1 MNRILSNVAWRFA
14 EQISSYSVT
23 FIVSIIIAR
32 ILAPE
37 DYGSI
42 AIIMVFITLANIFVQ
57 NGFSAAL
64 IQKKNADNLDF
75 SSIFYFILALSTVL
89 YAILFVISP
98 YVASY
103 YNSDVLCP
111 ALRVLG
117 LRLIIGTVNTVQQ
130 AVIAK
135 RMIFRKNFFSTLGGN
150 VVSGILGLV
159 AAYEG
164 LGLWALIIQNLSHL
178 IVTTIILW
186 YTVKWRPILAFSW
199 KRLKGLL
206 NFGWK
211 LMASALAGAIYDDL
225 RTLIIGKVYSK
236 SDLAYYSRGQ
246 QFPQLIMNNVN
257 NAVSSVTFPVLS
269 EKQDNKDDLANS
281 NRRLIQIMSGVI
293 SPLLVGLAIVAEPLV
308 HIILTDKWLSCVP
321 FLRVCCIFYWLTC
334 IYNAYLTSYKAIGNS
349 GLALKIELIDDIIGI
364 ILIVCFFRI
373 SVMAIAMVTVIS
385 RIAAFLVCWFIT
397 KNIFNVPI
405 RNQISDSLMPVL
417 LAIVI
422 SPLLWYI
429 GIWVYYPIIVI
440 FIQLFVGV
448 ALYCVVAYFLKLP
461 IMIEIKHILNKKNN
475 KRIIK

>member
-75 SSIFYFILALSTVL
+75 SSIFYFILAFSTVL

-429 GIWVYYPIIVI
+429 GIWVYYPIIAI

>member
-75 SSIFYFILALSTVL
+75 SSIFYFILAFSTVL

-269 EKQDNKDDLANS
+269 EKQDNRDDLANS

-417 LAIVI
+417 LAIMI

-429 GIWVYYPIIVI
+429 GIWVYYPIIAI

-461 IMIEIKHILNKKNN
+461 IMIEIKHILNKKIT
-475 KRIIK
+475 KE

>member
-32 ILAPE
+32 ILDPE

-75 SSIFYFILALSTVL
+75 SSIFYFILAFSIVL

-98 YVASY
+98 YVALY

-159 AAYEG
+159 AAYAG
-164 LGLWALIIQNLSHL
+164 LGLWALIIQTLSHL

-199 KRLKGLL
+199 RRLKGLL
-206 NFGWK
+206 DFGWK

-308 HIILTDKWLSCVP
+308 HIILTDKWLPCVP

-364 ILIVCFFRI
+364 ILIVCFFRV
-373 SVMAIAMVTVIS
+373 SVMAIAIVTVIS
-385 RIAAFLVCWFIT
+385 RIAAFFVCWFIM
-397 KNIFNVPI
+397 KKIFNVPI
-405 RNQISDSLMPVL
+405 KNQISDSLMPVL
-417 LAIVI
+417 LAIMI

-429 GIWVYYPIIVI
+429 GNWVNYPIIAI
-440 FIQLFVGV
+440 FVQLFVGF
-448 ALYCVVAYFLKLP
+448 ALYCVVAYFLELP
-461 IMIEIKHILNKKNN
+461 ILIEIKRILNKNN
-475 KRIIK
+475 KRITR

>member
-75 SSIFYFILALSTVL
+75 SSIFYFILAFSTVL

-98 YVASY
+98 YVALY
-103 YNSDVLCP
+103 YNSEVLCP

-135 RMIFRKNFFSTLGGN
+135 KMIFRKNFFSTLCGN
-150 VVSGILGLV
+150 VVSGILGLI
-159 AAYEG
+159 AAYAG

-178 IVTTIILW
+178 IVTTSILW

-199 KRLKGLL
+199 RRLKGLL
-206 NFGWK
+206 DFGWK

-308 HIILTDKWLSCVP
+308 HIILTDKWLPCVP

-349 GLALKIELIDDIIGI
+349 GLALKIELIDDIVGI

-385 RIAAFLVCWFIT
+385 RIAAFFVCWFIT
-397 KNIFNVPI
+397 KNIFNVPV
-405 RNQISDSLMPVL
+405 RDQISDSLMPVL
-417 LAIVI
+417 LAIMI

-429 GIWVYYPIIVI
+429 GNWVCYPIIAI

-461 IMIEIKHILNKKNN
+461 IMIEIKHILNKNN
-475 KRIIK
+475 KRIIR

>member
-1 MNRILSNVAWRFA
+1 MNRIISNVAWRFA

-32 ILAPE
+32 ILDSE

-75 SSIFYFILALSTVL
+75 SSIFYFILAFSIVL

-98 YVASY
+98 YVALY

-159 AAYEG
+159 AAYAG
-164 LGLWALIIQNLSHL
+164 LGLWALIIQTLSHL

-199 KRLKGLL
+199 RRLKGLL
-206 NFGWK
+206 DFGWK

-308 HIILTDKWLSCVP
+308 HIVLTDKWLPCVP

-373 SVMAIAMVTVIS
+373 SVMAIAIVTVIS
-385 RIAAFLVCWFIT
+385 RIAAFFVCWYIT

-405 RNQISDSLMPVL
+405 RKQISDSLMPVL
-417 LAIVI
+417 LAIMI
-422 SPLLWYI
+422 TPLLWYI
-429 GIWVYYPIIVI
+429 GNWGYYPIIT
-440 FIQLFVGV
+440 
-448 ALYCVVAYFLKLP
+448 CWR
-461 IMIEIKHILNKKNN
+461 N
-475 KRIIK
+475 

>member
-75 SSIFYFILALSTVL
+75 SSIFYFILAFSTVL

-269 EKQDNKDDLANS
+269 EKQDNRDDLANS

-429 GIWVYYPIIVI
+429 GIWVYYPIIAI

-461 IMIEIKHILNKKNN
+461 IMIEIKHILNKKIT
-475 KRIIK
+475 KE

>member
-1 MNRILSNVAWRFA
+1 MNRILSNVTWRFA

-75 SSIFYFILALSTVL
+75 SSIFYFILAFSTVL

-98 YVASY
+98 YVALY

-135 RMIFRKNFFSTLGGN
+135 KMIFRKNFFSTLGGN

-159 AAYEG
+159 AAYAG

-199 KRLKGLL
+199 RRLKGLL
-206 NFGWK
+206 DFGWK

-308 HIILTDKWLSCVP
+308 HIILTDKWLPCVP

-373 SVMAIAMVTVIS
+373 SVMAIAIVTVIS
-385 RIAAFLVCWFIT
+385 RIAAFFVCWYIT
-397 KNIFNVPI
+397 KNISLIPQHYNLTLF
-405 RNQISDSLMPVL
+405 ISS
-417 LAIVI
+417 
-422 SPLLWYI
+422 
-429 GIWVYYPIIVI
+429 
-440 FIQLFVGV
+440 
-448 ALYCVVAYFLKLP
+448 
-461 IMIEIKHILNKKNN
+461 
-475 KRIIK
+475 

>member
-75 SSIFYFILALSTVL
+75 SSIFYFILAFSTVL

-269 EKQDNKDDLANS
+269 EKQDNRDDLANS

-429 GIWVYYPIIVI
+429 GIWVYYPIIAI
-440 FIQLFVGV
+440 FIQLFVGG

-461 IMIEIKHILNKKNN
+461 IMIEIKHILNKKIT
-475 KRIIK
+475 KE

>member
-75 SSIFYFILALSTVL
+75 SSIFYFILAFSTVL

-98 YVASY
+98 YVALY

-135 RMIFRKNFFSTLGGN
+135 KMIFRKNFFSTLGGN

-159 AAYEG
+159 AAYAG

-199 KRLKGLL
+199 RRLKGLL
-206 NFGWK
+206 DFGWK

-308 HIILTDKWLSCVP
+308 HVILTDKWLPCVP

-373 SVMAIAMVTVIS
+373 SVMAIAIVTVIS
-385 RIAAFLVCWFIT
+385 RIAAFLYVG
-397 KNIFNVPI
+397 
-405 RNQISDSLMPVL
+405 L
-417 LAIVI
+417 LRKIY
-422 SPLLWYI
+422 LT
-429 GIWVYYPIIVI
+429 
-440 FIQLFVGV
+440 
-448 ALYCVVAYFLKLP
+448 FLS
-461 IMIEIKHILNKKNN
+461 EIKYLI
-475 KRIIK
+475 R

>member
-75 SSIFYFILALSTVL
+75 SSIFYFILAFSTVL

-98 YVASY
+98 YVALY
-103 YNSDVLCP
+103 YNSEVLCP

-135 RMIFRKNFFSTLGGN
+135 KMIFRKNFFSTLCGN
-150 VVSGILGLV
+150 VVSGILGLI
-159 AAYEG
+159 AAYAG

-178 IVTTIILW
+178 IVTTSILW

-199 KRLKGLL
+199 RRLKGLL
-206 NFGWK
+206 DFGWK

-308 HIILTDKWLSCVP
+308 HIILTDKWLPCVP

-349 GLALKIELIDDIIGI
+349 GLALKIELIDDIVGI

-385 RIAAFLVCWFIT
+385 RIAAFFVCWFIT
-397 KNIFNVPI
+397 KNIFNVPV

-417 LAIVI
+417 LAIMI

-429 GIWVYYPIIVI
+429 GNWVCYPIIAI

-461 IMIEIKHILNKKNN
+461 IMIEIKHILNKNN
-475 KRIIK
+475 KRIIR

>member
-75 SSIFYFILALSTVL
+75 SSIFYFILAFSIVL

-429 GIWVYYPIIVI
+429 GIWVYYPIIAI

-461 IMIEIKHILNKKNN
+461 IMIEIKHILNKKRT
-475 KRIIK
+475 KE

>member
-75 SSIFYFILALSTVL
+75 SSIFYFILAFSTVL

-98 YVASY
+98 YVALY

-135 RMIFRKNFFSTLGGN
+135 KMIFRKNFFSTLGGN

-159 AAYEG
+159 AAYAG
-164 LGLWALIIQNLSHL
+164 LGLWALIIQNLSYL

-199 KRLKGLL
+199 RRLKGLL
-206 NFGWK
+206 DFGWK

-293 SPLLVGLAIVAEPLV
+293 SPLLVGLSIVAEPLV
-308 HIILTDKWLSCVP
+308 HIILTDKWLPCVP

-385 RIAAFLVCWFIT
+385 RIAAFFVCWFIT
-397 KNIFNVPI
+397 KNIFNVPV

-417 LAIVI
+417 LAIMI

-429 GIWVYYPIIVI
+429 GNWVYCPIIAI

-448 ALYCVVAYFLKLP
+448 ALYSVVAYFLKLP
-461 IMIEIKHILNKKNN
+461 IMIEIKHILYKNN
-475 KRIIK
+475 KRIIR

>member
-1 MNRILSNVAWRFA
+1 MNRILSNVTWRFA

-75 SSIFYFILALSTVL
+75 SSIFYFILAFSTVL

-98 YVASY
+98 YVALY

-135 RMIFRKNFFSTLGGN
+135 KMIFRKNFFSTLGGN

-159 AAYEG
+159 AAYAG

-199 KRLKGLL
+199 RRLKGLL
-206 NFGWK
+206 DFGWK

-308 HIILTDKWLSCVP
+308 HIILTDKWLPCVP

-373 SVMAIAMVTVIS
+373 SVMAIAIVTVIS
-385 RIAAFLVCWFIT
+385 RIAAFFVCWYIT

-405 RNQISDSLMPVL
+405 RNQISDSLT
-417 LAIVI
+417 A
-422 SPLLWYI
+422 
-429 GIWVYYPIIVI
+429 
-440 FIQLFVGV
+440 
-448 ALYCVVAYFLKLP
+448 
-461 IMIEIKHILNKKNN
+461 H
-475 KRIIK
+475 

>member
-1 MNRILSNVAWRFA
+1 MVSQQHLFKRKMLIIWTFPV
-14 EQISSYSVT
+14 YS
-23 FIVSIIIAR
+23 
-32 ILAPE
+32 
-37 DYGSI
+37 
-42 AIIMVFITLANIFVQ
+42 TLFWHFQ
-57 NGFSAAL
+57 L
-64 IQKKNADNLDF
+64 
-75 SSIFYFILALSTVL
+75 FYI
-89 YAILFVISP
+89 AILFVISP
-98 YVASY
+98 YVALY
-103 YNSDVLCP
+103 YNSEVLCP

-135 RMIFRKNFFSTLGGN
+135 KMIFRKNFFSTLCGN
-150 VVSGILGLV
+150 VVSGILGLI
-159 AAYEG
+159 AAYAG
-164 LGLWALIIQNLSHL
+164 LGLWAFIIQNWSHL
-178 IVTTIILW
+178 IVTTSILW

-199 KRLKGLL
+199 RRLKGLL
-206 NFGWK
+206 DFGWK

-308 HIILTDKWLSCVP
+308 HIILTDKWLPCVP

-349 GLALKIELIDDIIGI
+349 GLALKIELIDDIVGI

-385 RIAAFLVCWFIT
+385 RIAAFFVCWFIT
-397 KNIFNVPI
+397 KNIFNVPV

-417 LAIVI
+417 LAIMI

-429 GIWVYYPIIVI
+429 GNWVCYPIIAI

-461 IMIEIKHILNKKNN
+461 IMIEIKHILNKNN
-475 KRIIK
+475 KRIIR

>member
-75 SSIFYFILALSTVL
+75 SSIFYFILAFSTVL

-178 IVTTIILW
+178 VVTTIILW

-308 HIILTDKWLSCVP
+308 HIILTDKWLPCVP

-385 RIAAFLVCWFIT
+385 RIAAFFVCWFIT
-397 KNIFNVPI
+397 KNIFNVPV

-429 GIWVYYPIIVI
+429 GIWVYYPIIAI

-461 IMIEIKHILNKKNN
+461 IMIEIKHILNKKIT
-475 KRIIK
+475 KE

>member
-32 ILAPE
+32 ILDPE

-75 SSIFYFILALSTVL
+75 SSIFYFILAFSIVL

-98 YVASY
+98 YVALY

-135 RMIFRKNFFSTLGGN
+135 RMIFRKNFFSTLCGN

-159 AAYEG
+159 AAYAG
-164 LGLWALIIQNLSHL
+164 LGLWALIIQTLSHL

-199 KRLKGLL
+199 RRLKGLL
-206 NFGWK
+206 DFGWK

-308 HIILTDKWLSCVP
+308 HIILTDKWLPCVP

-364 ILIVCFFRI
+364 ILIVCFFRV
-373 SVMAIAMVTVIS
+373 SVMAIAIVTVIS
-385 RIAAFLVCWFIT
+385 RIAAFFVCWFIT
-397 KNIFNVPI
+397 KKIFNVPI
-405 RNQISDSLMPVL
+405 KNQISDSLMPVL
-417 LAIVI
+417 LAIMI

-429 GIWVYYPIIVI
+429 GNWVNYPIIAI
-440 FIQLFVGV
+440 FVQLFVGF
-448 ALYCVVAYFLKLP
+448 ALYCVVAYFLELP
-461 IMIEIKHILNKKNN
+461 ILIEIKRILNKNN
-475 KRIIK
+475 KRITR

>member
-75 SSIFYFILALSTVL
+75 SSIFYFILAFSTVL

-98 YVASY
+98 YVALY
-103 YNSDVLCP
+103 YNSEVLCP

-135 RMIFRKNFFSTLGGN
+135 KMIFRKNFFSTLGGN

-159 AAYEG
+159 AAYAG

-178 IVTTIILW
+178 IVTTSILW

-199 KRLKGLL
+199 RRLKGLL
-206 NFGWK
+206 DFGWK

-308 HIILTDKWLSCVP
+308 HIILTDKWLPCVP

-364 ILIVCFFRI
+364 ILIVCFFKI

-385 RIAAFLVCWFIT
+385 RIAAFFVCWFIT

-417 LAIVI
+417 LAIMI

-429 GIWVYYPIIVI
+429 GNWVCYPIIAI

-448 ALYCVVAYFLKLP
+448 ALYSVVAYFLKLP
-461 IMIEIKHILNKKNN
+461 IMIEIKHILNKNN
-475 KRIIK
+475 KRIIR

>member
-75 SSIFYFILALSTVL
+75 SSIFYFILAFSTVL

-98 YVASY
+98 YVALY

-135 RMIFRKNFFSTLGGN
+135 KMIFRKNFFSTLGGN

-159 AAYEG
+159 AAYAG

-199 KRLKGLL
+199 RRLKGLL
-206 NFGWK
+206 DFGWK

-308 HIILTDKWLSCVP
+308 HIILTDKWLPCVP

-334 IYNAYLTSYKAIGNS
+334 IYNAYLTSYKAI
-349 GLALKIELIDDIIGI
+349 
-364 ILIVCFFRI
+364 
-373 SVMAIAMVTVIS
+373 VTTQHPYRS
-385 RIAAFLVCWFIT
+385 NYSA
-397 KNIFNVPI
+397 
-405 RNQISDSLMPVL
+405 
-417 LAIVI
+417 
-422 SPLLWYI
+422 PL
-429 GIWVYYPIIVI
+429 
-440 FIQLFVGV
+440 
-448 ALYCVVAYFLKLP
+448 
-461 IMIEIKHILNKKNN
+461 
-475 KRIIK
+475 

>member
-75 SSIFYFILALSTVL
+75 SSIFYFILAFSTVL

-429 GIWVYYPIIVI
+429 GIWVYYPIIAI
-440 FIQLFVGV
+440 YIQLFVGV

-461 IMIEIKHILNKKNN
+461 IMIEIKHILNKKRT
-475 KRIIK
+475 KE

>member
-23 FIVSIIIAR
+23 FIVSIVIAR

-75 SSIFYFILALSTVL
+75 SSIFYFILAFSTVL

-98 YVASY
+98 YVALY

-135 RMIFRKNFFSTLGGN
+135 KMIFRKNFFSTLGGN

-159 AAYEG
+159 AAYAG

-178 IVTTIILW
+178 IVTTSILW

-199 KRLKGLL
+199 RRLKGLL
-206 NFGWK
+206 DFGWK

-308 HIILTDKWLSCVP
+308 HIILTDKWLPCVP

-373 SVMAIAMVTVIS
+373 SVMAIAMVTVVS
-385 RIAAFLVCWFIT
+385 RIAAFFVCWFIT
-397 KNIFNVPI
+397 KNIFNVPV

-417 LAIVI
+417 LAIMI

-429 GIWVYYPIIVI
+429 GNWVCYPIIAI

-461 IMIEIKHILNKKNN
+461 IMIEIKHILNKNN
-475 KRIIK
+475 KRIIR

>member
-75 SSIFYFILALSTVL
+75 SSIFYFILAFSTVL

-98 YVASY
+98 YVALY

-135 RMIFRKNFFSTLGGN
+135 KMIFRKNFFSTLGGN

-159 AAYEG
+159 AAYAG

-199 KRLKGLL
+199 RRLKGLL
-206 NFGWK
+206 DFGWK

-308 HIILTDKWLSCVP
+308 HVILTDKWLPCVP

-373 SVMAIAMVTVIS
+373 SVMAIARVTVIS
-385 RIAAFLVCWFIT
+385 RIAAFFVCWFIT

-405 RNQISDSLMPVL
+405 RNQISDSLKPVL
-417 LAIVI
+417 LAIMI

-429 GIWVYYPIIVI
+429 GNWVYYPIIAI

-448 ALYCVVAYFLKLP
+448 ALYSVVAYFLKLP
-461 IMIEIKHILNKKNN
+461 IMIEIKHILNKNN
-475 KRIIK
+475 KRLIR

>member
-75 SSIFYFILALSTVL
+75 SSIFYFILAFSTVL

-178 IVTTIILW
+178 VVTTIILW
-186 YTVKWRPILAFSW
+186 NTVKWRPILAFSW

-308 HIILTDKWLSCVP
+308 HIILTDKWLPCVP

-385 RIAAFLVCWFIT
+385 RIAAFFVCWFIT
-397 KNIFNVPI
+397 KNIFNVPV

-429 GIWVYYPIIVI
+429 GIWVYYPIIAI

-448 ALYCVVAYFLKLP
+448 ALYSVVAYFLKLP
-461 IMIEIKHILNKKNN
+461 IMIEIKHILNKKIT
-475 KRIIK
+475 KE

>member
-75 SSIFYFILALSTVL
+75 SSIFYFILAFSTVL

-117 LRLIIGTVNTVQQ
+117 LRLIIGTVKTVQQ

-269 EKQDNKDDLANS
+269 EKQDNRDDLANS

-429 GIWVYYPIIVI
+429 GIWVYYPIIAI

-448 ALYCVVAYFLKLP
+448 TLYCVVAYFLKLP
-461 IMIEIKHILNKKNN
+461 IMIEIKHILNKKIT
-475 KRIIK
+475 KE